1 LEYSSEDD
9 EERPVNF
16 YWRQTI
22 VGLLRNAA
30 DHIPQVAE
38 RTRLVAAQLDRT
50 LTSDWLERAF
60 ALFQEATLLS
70 RDPIYVTGAYYTMQA
85 LGEVGRWE
93 EQAGSTIQVM
103 IDRSISPE
111 STGGR
116 IGGRVGPEEPG
127 TDRSF
132 HQSPRPGADGKDEVH
147 DEVEQGLLELFDRI
161 RQGATL
167 DEALALFPQIGDESA
182 PDDDQQTADEGGDAE
197 P

>member
-1 LEYSSEDD
+1 LVETDQ
-9 EERPVNF
+9 ERPVNF

-38 RTRLVAAQLDRT
+38 RCRSVAAHLDRT
-50 LTSDWLERAF
+50 LTSDWLEQAF

-70 RDPIYVTGAYYTMQA
+70 HDPIYVTGAYYTMQA
-85 LGEVGRWE
+85 LGEVTRWE
-93 EQAGSTIQVM
+93 EQAGRTIQVM
-103 IDRSISPE
+103 LD
-111 STGGR
+111 GGAPLER
-116 IGGRVGPEEPG
+116 RAGTPVGSAEPG
-127 TDRSF
+127 SASALENGPT
-132 HQSPRPGADGKDEVH
+132 GMGKDEVH

-182 PDDDQQTADEGGDAE
+182 PDDDQPTAEEGGE
-197 P
+197 PQP

>member
-1 LEYSSEDD
+1 M
-9 EERPVNF
+9 NF

-30 DHIPQVAE
+30 DHIPDVAE
-38 RTRLVAAQLDRT
+38 RSRLAAAQLDRT
-50 LTSDWLERAF
+50 LTSEWLEQAF

-70 RDPIYVTGAYYTMQA
+70 HDPIYITGAYYTMQA

-93 EQAGSTIQVM
+93 EQAGRTIQVM
-103 IDRSISPE
+103 IDRVALGDPSP
-111 STGGR
+111 TDVGR
-116 IGGRVGPEEPG
+116 APEPG
-127 TDRSF
+127 TV
-132 HQSPRPGADGKDEVH
+132 PLPAGAHHAAGHGKDEVH

-182 PDDDQQTADEGGDAE
+182 PDDDQTTADEGGE
-197 P
+197 PRP

>member
-1 LEYSSEDD
+1 M
-9 EERPVNF
+9 NF

-30 DHIPQVAE
+30 DHIPEVAE
-38 RTRLVAAQLDRT
+38 RSRLVAAQLDRT
-50 LTSDWLERAF
+50 LTSEWLERAF

-70 RDPIYVTGAYYTMQA
+70 RDPIYITGAYYTMQA

-103 IDRSISPE
+103 IDRRTSLESPAGR
-111 STGGR
+111 TGGP
-116 IGGRVGPEEPG
+116 VEPMEPG
-127 TDRSF
+127 ASRPF
-132 HQSPRPGADGKDEVH
+132 HQTLPPDGRGKDEVH

-182 PDDDQQTADEGGDAE
+182 PDDDRPTADEGGE
-197 P
+197 PRP

>member
-1 LEYSSEDD
+1 M
-9 EERPVNF
+9 NF

-38 RTRLVAAQLDRT
+38 RSRLVAAQLDRT
-50 LTSDWLERAF
+50 LTSEWLEQAF

-93 EQAGSTIQVM
+93 EQAGQHHPGHDRPRNVAPGSTAGTAGG
-103 IDRSISPE
+103 PAE
-111 STGGR
+111 S
-116 IGGRVGPEEPG
+116 VEPG
-127 TDRSF
+127 ATRPFRTS
-132 HQSPRPGADGKDEVH
+132 RPGSRAARTTSTTRSSG
-147 DEVEQGLLELFDRI
+147 GCSELFDRI

-182 PDDDQQTADEGGDAE
+182 PDDDRPTADEGGE
-197 P
+197 PRP